1 MEKLNK
7 EVFQELTGYSNDFI
21 FSYPEKVLQFGTGVL
36 LRALPDY
43 YIDLANKQ
51 QVFKGRVV
59 MVKSTPGPVDQAFTV
74 QDGLFTQVIKGIEK
88 GESVEEL
95 HVNVSISRCLHA
107 EDDWQQIIQLA
118 ESRDLAIIISNTTEV
133 GIVYEEEII
142 NHLTPRSF
150 PAKLLAV
157 LLHRFICFEGDMDR
171 GLIILP
177 TELIDKNAEQLLYIL
192 NQLAEFNQ
200 LSKEFKQWLNEANHF
215 CNTLVDR
222 IVPGKLSTNDAN
234 ELQNQIGYHDDLM
247 IMSEPFG
254 LWAIETSKQQ
264 VIDRLQFINPIKG
277 CSVVDDLHVYKELK
291 LRLLN
296 ATHSF
301 CCAYAIHK
309 GFKTVKDAM
318 LNVDFRQFVKNV
330 IEEIKLILIEVETFP
345 KEVVEEFADR
355 VLDRFSNPY
364 IDHKWESISL
374 HYSTKVK
381 VRCLPLIRKA
391 IGMKNGHYQ
400 NMLKGLEEFN
410 LFSHGEL
417 NEFFATEVYGKE

>member
-1 MEKLNK
+1 MEKLSK
-7 EVFQELTGYSNDFI
+7 ALYLQISGYSNDSI

-59 MVKSTPGPVDQAFTV
+59 MVKSTPGAVDQAFQM
-74 QDGLFTQVIKGIEK
+74 QDGLFTHVIKGIDK
-88 GESVEEL
+88 GKPVEEL
-95 HVNVSISRCLHA
+95 HINAAISRCVHA
-107 EDDWQQIIQLA
+107 EHDWQEILLLA
-118 ESRDLAIIISNTTEV
+118 ESPDLEIIISNTTEV
-133 GIVYEEEII
+133 GIVLEEEVI
-142 NHLTPRSF
+142 NQKVPHSF

-157 LLHRFICFEGDMDR
+157 LHQRFIRFGGDMDR
-171 GLIILP
+171 GLVILP

-222 IVPGKLSTNDAN
+222 IVPGKLSDALAS
-234 ELQNQIGYHDDLM
+234 ELMPIIGYQDELM

-254 LWAIETSKQQ
+254 LWAIETSNQQ
-264 VIDRLQFINPIKG
+264 VIEKLQFINPSKG
-277 CSVVDDLHVYKELK
+277 CRIVEDLHVYKELK

-301 CCAYAIHK
+301 NCAFAIHSGFTYVREAMQNPAFIAYVK
-309 GFKTVKDAM
+309 GLMD
-318 LNVDFRQFVKNV
+318 
-330 IEEIKLILIEVETFP
+330 EIKLVLLTDSKINQQQVD
-345 KEVVEEFADR
+345 EFSNYVFDR
-355 VLDRFSNPY
+355 ICNPY
-364 IDHKWESISL
+364 IDHKWESIAL

-391 IGMKNGHYQ
+391 IAMKNGRYQ

-410 LFSHGEL
+410 IFSHGDL
-417 NEFFATEVYGKE
+417 NEFLATEVYGKE

>member
-1 MEKLNK
+1 M
-7 EVFQELTGYSNDFI
+7 
-21 FSYPEKVLQFGTGVL
+21 
-36 LRALPDY
+36 
-43 YIDLANKQ
+43 
-51 QVFKGRVV
+51 
-59 MVKSTPGPVDQAFTV
+59 
-74 QDGLFTQVIKGIEK
+74 QDGLFTHVIKGIDK
-88 GESVEEL
+88 GKPVEEL
-95 HVNVSISRCLHA
+95 HINAAISRCVHA
-107 EDDWQQIIQLA
+107 EQDWQEILLLA
-118 ESRDLAIIISNTTEV
+118 ESPDLEIIISNTTEV
-133 GIVYEEEII
+133 GIVLEEEVI
-142 NHLTPRSF
+142 NQKVPHSF

-157 LLHRFICFEGDMDR
+157 LHQRFIRFGGDMDR
-171 GLIILP
+171 GLVILP
-177 TELIDKNAEQLLYIL
+177 TELIDKNAKQLLFIL
-192 NQLAEFNQ
+192 NQLADFNQ

-222 IVPGKLSTNDAN
+222 IVTGKLSTNDAN

-301 CCAYAIHK
+301 CCAYAIHN

-374 HYSTKVK
+374 HYATKVK

-391 IGMKNGHYQ
+391 ITLKNGRYQ

-417 NEFFATEVYGKE
+417 NEFLATEVYGKE